1 MMYKKAV
8 ILVVALL
15 MVFSLNLLAKE
26 KVTKVSRV
34 NVAPLMKVPKGG
46 ISSVDQLKTLVEKY
60 ADRIKAGFEKAG
72 AGSVFPAFMEQ
83 VKTVPIKDVD
93 LPKGQKLEWM
103 LFYAAKKVKVIDN
116 VEWVGK
122 KTLPCFALIVQS
134 ECKDYYFV
142 IPKACGNIS
151 LKGTKNSYATCDM
164 KVTPAK
170 ANIGDTI
177 TVDLSGSKC
186 AHTMEVEVFHEG
198 QRIEFK
204 KLDDPVWKTSFK
216 KPGNYVIK
224 AKVLNVDGV
233 LSKNAC
239 EEKVYINYPPECDLV
254 VTPASGY
261 VGEPFKV
268 DASGSKDKDGQ
279 VVKAEFT
286 VTKDGTVVDSQTIT
300 TVPFIWNK
308 TFKKSAIYKIT
319 VTVTD
324 DFGALSSNLCE
335 AILKVQKRLY
345 LLVEGGPGIAKGT
358 YSGYAFGRLGFT
370 YLIIPEKLSILASAG
385 AALKIGGEAFKN
397 HFLSNLLLNAHFNDF
412 FLGAGIGYSSE
423 VRDPD
428 WGSGL
433 DIVGNLGFDIFQ
445 SFNKKGSIF
454 GEIRV
459 PTGTGLSFKEAHMF
473 LLGFRYI
480 F

>member
-8 ILVVALL
+8 ILIVALL
-15 MVFSLNLLAKE
+15 MLFTLNPFAKE
-26 KVTKVSRV
+26 KVTKVSKV
-34 NVAPLMKVPKGG
+34 NVAPLMKVPQGG
-46 ISSVDQLKTLVEKY
+46 ISSVDQLKTLVENY
-60 ADRIKAGFEKAG
+60 ADRIKAGFEMAG
-72 AGSVFPAFMEQ
+72 IGSVFPAFMEQ
-83 VKTVPIKDVD
+83 VKTVPIEEVD
-93 LPKGQKLEWM
+93 IPKGQKLEWM
-103 LFYAAKKVKVIDN
+103 LFYAAKKVKVLTN

-122 KTLPCFALIVQS
+122 KTLPCFVLTVQS
-134 ECKDYYFV
+134 ECKDYHLV
-142 IPKACGNIS
+142 IPRACGNIS
-151 LKGTKNSYATCDM
+151 LKGTKNSYAVCDM
-164 KVTPAK
+164 KVTPSK

-186 AHTMEVEVFHEG
+186 AHTMEVEVLHEG
-198 QRIEFK
+198 QRVEFK

-216 KPGNYVIK
+216 QPGNYVIK
-224 AKVLNVDGV
+224 AKVLNIDGV

-261 VGEPFKV
+261 VGKPFKM
-268 DASGSKDKDGQ
+268 DASGSTDKDGK
-279 VVKAEFT
+279 VVKADFT
-286 VTKDGTVVDSQTIT
+286 VTKNGTEVDSQSIT
-300 TVPFIWNK
+300 TDPLVWNK
-308 TFKKSAIYKIT
+308 KFKKSAIYK
-319 VTVTD
+319 VTLKVTD
-324 DFGALSSNLCE
+324 DFGAESSNLCE
-335 AILKVQKRLY
+335 ATLKVQKRFY
-345 LLVEGGPGIAKGT
+345 LLVEAGPGLAKGT

-370 YLIIPEKLSILASAG
+370 YLIVPEKLSILASAG
-385 AALKIGGEAFKN
+385 AALKLGGDAFKN

-412 FLGAGIGYSSE
+412 FVGAGIGYSSE

-428 WGSGL
+428 WDSGL

-454 GEIRV
+454 GEIRI
-459 PTGTGLSFKEAHMF
+459 PTGTGLEFKEAHMF